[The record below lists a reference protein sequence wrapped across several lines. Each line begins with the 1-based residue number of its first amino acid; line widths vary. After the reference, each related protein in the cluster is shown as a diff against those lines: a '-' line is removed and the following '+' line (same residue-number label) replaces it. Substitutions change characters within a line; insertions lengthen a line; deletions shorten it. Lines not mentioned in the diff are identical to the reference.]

1 MSIYR
6 LIAAGLGVGVVGAGV
21 YAAAPAKEPAPVASY
36 WMDVATQSGM
46 GAGMMGGGRPDPS
59 QIMAMMNG
67 RGGAV
72 HTLDLR
78 LASKDKNRRA
88 AGRSSDPAG
97 PPDGPQPAAADA
109 GSRGSAA
116 VEAGNADAMAAAQRA
131 DADLLGLRRAC
142 QRRASRR

>member
-1 MSIYR
+1 MTMYR
-6 LIAAGLGVGVVGAGV
+6 LFAAGLAVSVAGAGV
-21 YAAAPAKEPAPVASY
+21 YAAAPTKAPAPVASY

-78 LASKDKNRRA
+78 LASKEKNAAPQADHLIPPGLQMGPSLPLLTPVREEAPASKPGMPTPRA
-88 AGRSSDPAG
+88 T
-97 PPDGPQPAAADA
+97 
-109 GSRGSAA
+109 GSTS
-116 VEAGNADAMAAAQRA
+116 
-131 DADLLGLRRAC
+131 
-142 QRRASRR
+142 